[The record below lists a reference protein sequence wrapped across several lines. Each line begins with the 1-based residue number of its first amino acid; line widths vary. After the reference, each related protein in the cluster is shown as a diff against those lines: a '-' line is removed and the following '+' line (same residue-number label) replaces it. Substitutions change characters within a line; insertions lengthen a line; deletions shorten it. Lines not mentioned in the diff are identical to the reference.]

1 MSLKKTILDD
11 VKTAMRAGDK
21 TRLGTL
27 RLITAAIKQREVD
40 ERFELVD
47 SDVLAVI
54 EKMIKQRR
62 DAEQQYLKADRSD
75 LAAIEQSEIVIL
87 QDYQPTQLGDDELVA
102 AVEAEIAAQ
111 GASGMQAMG
120 QVMAALKSS
129 LQGKADMA
137 KVSQLVKQLL
147 NA

>member
-1 MSLKKTILDD
+1 
-11 VKTAMRAGDK
+11 
-21 TRLGTL
+21 
-27 RLITAAIKQREVD
+27 
-40 ERFELVD
+40 
-47 SDVLAVI
+47 
-54 EKMIKQRR
+54 MIKQRR